1 MIRRPPRSTRTN
13 TLFPYTTL
21 FRSVGDDWQAIN
33 RFAGSDLSIVQKFDE
48 IFGVTSRSKLEKTFR
63 SNQGISQ
70 TAGRFVAKNPL
81 QLQKTVKSHDQA
93 TQAVIDILQY
103 RKPED
108 QVALVDRTLAAL
120 SERGLAAR
128 SEERRVGKEGVST
141 CK

>member
-70 TAGRFVAKNPL
+70 
-81 QLQKTVKSHDQA
+81 
-93 TQAVIDILQY
+93 
-103 RKPED
+103 
-108 QVALVDRTLAAL
+108 
-120 SERGLAAR
+120 R
-128 SEERRVGKEGVST
+128 SEEHTSELQSLMRISYAVLCLKKKNNNIQMPQT
-141 CK
+141 P